1 MEYQELFT
9 RDPANPLFTAK
20 DMPFPCKA
28 VCNPAACVVDGET
41 VLLLRAIGVDDVSHV
56 VVARSPDGV
65 TGWRVQAH
73 PLLSPTRDDAD
84 WYEAM
89 GCEDPRIC
97 HLADINEYVISYVG
111 VSHFGAG
118 VCIAT
123 THDFQ
128 TAGRFGLVIHP
139 YNKDAALF
147 PRKIGGRFL
156 MLHRPTSGP
165 QENIWLS
172 ESDDLRHWGNPRCVL
187 EEADKPGWDN
197 GKVGAGPTPIET
209 PEGWLL
215 IFHGVEHTDDGWLY
229 RVGLALLD
237 LDDPSRIVCR
247 LPHWVFGPMEPYE
260 MREGQPGVVFPTGA
274 TVRDGV
280 VRMYYGGGD
289 VVVGVASARIEDLL
303 AALREHGMMGTK
315 EASGLGPEGG

>member
-9 RDPANPLFTAK
+9 RDPANPILTAK

-56 VVARSPDGV
+56 VVARSRDGV
-65 TGWRVQAH
+65 TGWRVQTN

-89 GCEDPRIC
+89 GCEDPRLC
-97 HLADINEYVISYVG
+97 YLAEIDQYVVSYVG

-118 VCIAT
+118 VCLAT
-123 THDFQ
+123 THDFHNV
-128 TAGRFGLVIHP
+128 ARFGLVIHP

-156 MLHRPTSGP
+156 LLHRPTSGP

-215 IFHGVEHTDDGWLY
+215 IFHGVERLETSWLY

-237 LDDPSRIVCR
+237 LDDPSRIVRR
-247 LPHWVFGPMEPYE
+247 LPHWIFGPMEPYE
-260 MREGQPGVVFPTGA
+260 MRDGQGGVVFPTGA
-274 TVRDGV
+274 TVQDGV

-289 VVVGVASARIEDLL
+289 VSVGVATARIDDLL
-303 AALREHGMMGTK
+303 AALREHGTMGTK
-315 EASGLGPEGG
+315 EASGLGPEAG